1 MMMINFYHDDH
12 MMLMML
18 IKIHNDYSIVHFKS
32 PHQVPVLRKVLSI
45 KDVDCVPENQAA
57 KVTQVNLIRNLL
69 RVFVFVTILEVRFS
83 PLELSFNFQSS

>member
-1 MMMINFYHDDH
+1 MMINFYHDDH

-69 RVFVFVTILEVRFS
+69 RVFVFVTILDVRFS

>member
-18 IKIHNDYSIVHFKS
+18 INNHNDYSIVHFKS

-45 KDVDCVPENQAA
+45 KDVDCVPENQP
-57 KVTQVNLIRNLL
+57 VQDTQVNLIRNLL